1 MRFRLFTT
9 VFFLLLLS
17 AIFAKNY
24 AEGFDFL
31 SSILTALALTSVGI
45 MYLLFRTD
53 LKIRFNQLIVSSLST
68 MIFTSILSSA
78 TNYQEEFGFIYL
90 FFFFV
95 SFTLLMLATFSE
107 EGQEKSG
114 IKNLLLVTLI
124 LSATILG
131 AIAVWILGYNFFTV
145 LLVILSG
152 IWTSSFTH
160 TLKRKEYR
168 TGASYRANII
178 GMLLI
183 LIGLWLPAKNYI
195 MEKDVDISQFHV
207 NELFYLG
214 VYYLIVG
221 FLSNKR
227 RLLPS
232 FMTLKL
238 SEQSNHSSIG
248 KKDDNI

>member
-17 AIFAKNY
+17 AIFVKNY

-95 SFTLLMLATFSE
+95 SFTLLMLATFTE

-114 IKNLLLVTLI
+114 IKNVLLVTLVFAITI
-124 LSATILG
+124 LATISC
-131 AIAVWILGYNFFTV
+131 WILGYNIFTI
-145 LLVILSG
+145 LLIILSG
-152 IWTSSFTH
+152 IWLSSFTH
-160 TLKRKEYR
+160 TLKRKLYR

-183 LIGLWLPAKNYI
+183 LIGLWIPARLYLPEKNI
-195 MEKDVDISQFHV
+195 DVSQFHV

-238 SEQSNHSSIG
+238 SEHSSYSG
-248 KKDDNI
+248 KFKKRR

>member
-17 AIFAKNY
+17 AVFVKNY

-31 SSILTALALTSVGI
+31 PSILTALSLTSVGI

-68 MIFTSILSSA
+68 MIFTVILSSA

-95 SFTLLMLATFSE
+95 SFTLLMLATFTE

-114 IKNLLLVTLI
+114 IKNILAVTVVLTLTAIATVALWILGFNIFTTLLLV
-124 LSATILG
+124 
-131 AIAVWILGYNFFTV
+131 
-145 LLVILSG
+145 LSG
-152 IWTSSFTH
+152 IWLASFTH
-160 TLKRKEYR
+160 TLKRKLYR
-168 TGASYRANII
+168 TGASFRANII

-183 LIGLWLPAKNYI
+183 LGGLWIPARFYI
-195 MEKDVDISQFHV
+195 NEKDVDISQFQV

-232 FMTLKL
+232 FMTLKI
-238 SEQSNHSSIG
+238 SEQSHHSSKG
-248 KKDDNI
+248 KKRR